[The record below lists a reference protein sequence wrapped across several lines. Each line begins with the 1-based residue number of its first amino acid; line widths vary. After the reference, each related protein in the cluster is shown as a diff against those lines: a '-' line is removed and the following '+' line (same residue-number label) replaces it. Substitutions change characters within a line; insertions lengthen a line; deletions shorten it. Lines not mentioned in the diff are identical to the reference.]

1 MSSGIGPHASAAP
14 FERIRSIYERLAP
27 LYDRGQWITEALLLR
42 RLRRDLITRAPCR
55 TGCRVLEVG
64 IGTGTN
70 LAFYPPASVIYG
82 VDLSKPMLE
91 RAIARARRL
100 GRQLNVETMDA
111 ERLRFPDRSFDA
123 VVSTLTLC
131 TTPDPLRLL
140 REMARVCRPDGRVL
154 LLEHGSST
162 APVVNRVLHRLNP
175 GHLRRY
181 ACHLTRDVAALPG
194 LAGLRVIDSR
204 RYIFGVL
211 ALIEAV
217 PPLPAPLDARSG

>member
-82 VDLSKPMLE
+82 VDLCKPMLE
-91 RAIARARRL
+91 RAMARAH
-100 GRQLNVETMDA
+100 QSA
-111 ERLRFPDRSFDA
+111 SRS
-123 VVSTLTLC
+123 SKE
-131 TTPDPLRLL
+131 LL
-140 REMARVCRPDGRVL
+140 FKVRESP
-154 LLEHGSST
+154 
-162 APVVNRVLHRLNP
+162 
-175 GHLRRY
+175 
-181 ACHLTRDVAALPG
+181 LTR
-194 LAGLRVIDSR
+194 
-204 RYIFGVL
+204 
-211 ALIEAV
+211 
-217 PPLPAPLDARSG
+217 